1 MGTELTPLGM
11 LDEGKDDVLTRD
23 LGPVREQLSSRGL
36 SLCPVLSSSLSK
48 RFCLGSI
55 SLCYCLSNIVSS
67 NNQSI
72 RHCVSFL
79 LANPGALLQTPGYKI
94 SLGASLG

>member
-72 RHCVSFL
+72 RHLCVLSIGEPRGPFTD
-79 LANPGALLQTPGYKI
+79 PGV
-94 SLGASLG
+94 